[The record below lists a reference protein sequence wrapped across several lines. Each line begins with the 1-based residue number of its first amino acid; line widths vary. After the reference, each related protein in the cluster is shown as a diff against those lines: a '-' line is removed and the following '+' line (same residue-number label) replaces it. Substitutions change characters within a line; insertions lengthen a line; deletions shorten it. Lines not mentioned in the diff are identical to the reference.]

1 MDRLNSLS
9 QINGMASEILE
20 IANQT
25 NLLSINASIEAA
37 RSGEMGRGFAVVAGE
52 IGKLADT
59 SKKTAARIR
68 ELCASSNDSI
78 EEVNGCVDNIM
89 KYMESEV
96 LESFGDLAGKSSEYS
111 SSAEK
116 IKQGVEELDVLIGN
130 LKISVGQIFDN
141 AMDVKNVSFQNSGAI
156 SEIVKKSEYTADIAA
171 EIKGQSDENTQMAGS
186 LEEIVNK
193 FKY

>member
-1 MDRLNSLS
+1 
-9 QINGMASEILE
+9 MASEILE

-37 RSGEMGRGFAVVAGE
+37 RSGETGRGFAVVAGE

>member
-37 RSGEMGRGFAVVAGE
+37 RSGETGRGFAVVAGE